1 MEVISIQKL
10 KQWMTMAHHVKQTI
24 GDLGTG
30 ATVKVAPY
38 KCQHCFEDATEF
50 LKKRP
55 L

>member
-38 KCQHCFEDATEF
+38 K
-50 LKKRP
+50 
-55 L
+55 